1 MNHDSKNIQKYWL
14 ITFFSV
20 IALMLGVFA
29 LLHFIS
35 EQKLEPLSFTLTDQN
50 GDNYISTDDKNYK
63 LVFFGFT
70 HCPHICPTGLATM
83 NTAVLSLSKPD
94 NIQPIFITVDPERD
108 TPSVINDYLQ
118 NFPSKI
124 VGLSGDEAALNE
136 VKENFSV
143 YAQKLYPEN
152 EEEYTM
158 DHSTHIYLLD
168 KNDVMID
175 TFDYR
180 ADPQKLAKTIDNYMN
195 QF

>member
-1 MNHDSKNIQKYWL
+1 MQTDSIKIQKYWL

-35 EQKLEPLSFTLTDQN
+35 EQKQEPLSFTLTDQN
-50 GDNYISTDDKNYK
+50 GEIFRSADYKTYK

-70 HCPHICPTGLATM
+70 HCPHICPAGLTTM
-83 NTAVLSLSKPD
+83 NTAVLNLND
-94 NIQPIFITVDPERD
+94 QGDIQPIFITIDPERD
-108 TPSVINDYLQ
+108 KPPVIKDYLQ
-118 NFPSKI
+118 NFTVDF
-124 VGLSGDEAALNE
+124 VGLSGEGALLEE
-136 VKENFSV
+136 VKTQFSV
-143 YAQKLYPEN
+143 YAQKLYPED

-158 DHSTHIYLLD
+158 DHSTHLYLLD
-168 KNDVMID
+168 ENDVMID

-180 ADPQKLAKTIDNYMN
+180 ADPEKLAKTIENYMN